1 MMVRL
6 TLFAAAFGAA
16 LMPGAARAE
25 CVILLHGLARSSL
38 SLWVIEEVLEREGYQ
53 VVNRDYPSTQAPI
66 EELAPAALIPAIA
79 ECGDQRIS
87 FVTHSMGGILLRY
100 WLVENRPEN
109 LGRVVMLAPPNQGS
123 ELVDRLSEFGPFRW
137 VNGPAAED
145 LTTEGGS
152 LVSQL
157 PPVNFELG
165 VIAGYATVNPIT
177 SVMIDGADDGKV
189 SVEST
194 RVEGMADFIALPVSH
209 TFMMNNPV
217 VVAEV
222 LEFLQNGAF
231 DQDLNL
237 FSAADALAP

>member
-6 TLFAAAFGAA
+6 TLFAAAFGAV
-16 LMPGAARAE
+16 LLPGTARAD
-25 CVILLHGLARSSL
+25 CVILLHGLARTSL

-79 ECGDQRIS
+79 ECGDQRIN

-123 ELVDRLSEFGPFRW
+123 ELVDRLSEFGPFQW
-137 VNGPAAED
+137 VNGPAVED
-145 LTTEGGS
+145 LTTESGS

-157 PPVNFELG
+157 PPVDFELG

-177 SVMIDGADDGKV
+177 SALIDGADDGKV

-222 LEFLQNGAF
+222 VGFLENGAF
-231 DQDLNL
+231 DQDMSL
-237 FSAADALAP
+237 FSAVDALAP